1 MSAPW
6 LFRTTMIVTG
16 GPELPEIVTVA
27 VRGPSL
33 TNCLPVGVTVTFT
46 VTHCG
51 EAVVHDPGSLPPVT
65 LVMPPVLT
73 ETQLADGGLMVK
85 SMSFVPVAVSNAVSV
100 LGDVLPAFAEKN
112 SVVEHPPS
120 IRNFPELPVAAT
132 VKVTGPLRVL
142 LPFAG
147 LIWIAPL

>member
-6 LFRTTMIVTG
+6 LLRTTMIVTG

-100 LGDVLPAFAEKN
+100 FGDVLPALAEKD

-120 IRNFPELPVAAT
+120 IRKFPGLPVAAT
-132 VKVTGPLRVL
+132 VKVTGTLRVL
-142 LPFAG
+142 VPFAG